1 MTKVIAI
8 DAGHGINTPG
18 KRTPDNEREWSFN
31 NKVAVAATKYLNEY
45 EGVKIVRLD
54 DPTGKSDVPLKART
68 DKANKAKAD
77 VLVSIHHNALAGK
90 WGTHGGT
97 EVFTYIGNWPDA
109 ERLAKLVLDRIV
121 KAYGLRNRG
130 LKKANFHMVRES
142 AMPAILIEGGF
153 MDSTVDIKKMRDDKV
168 LDAAGKAIAEALAV
182 YFGLKKKKKPAP
194 KPKPSPTK
202 LYRVQIGAYSVK
214 ANADAQAAKAKRAG
228 YSPYI
233 AREGGLYKVQIG
245 AYSVKANADKM
256 ASELKRKGFNVYIA

>member
-1 MTKVIAI
+1 MTKIIAI
-8 DAGHGINTPG
+8 DAGHGLNTPG

-31 NKVAVAATKYLNEY
+31 NKVTLAAIKYLNDY

-77 VLVSIHHNALAGK
+77 VLVSIHHNALTGK

-97 EVFTYIGNWPDA
+97 EVFTYLGNWPDA
-109 ERLAKLVLDRIV
+109 ERLAKLVLDRIL
-121 KAYGLRNRG
+121 KAYGLKSRG

-168 LDAAGKAIAEALAV
+168 LDEAGKAIAEALAV
-182 YFGLKKKKKPAP
+182 YFGLKKKKPAA
-194 KPKPSPTK
+194 PSK

>member
-1 MTKVIAI
+1 I
-8 DAGHGINTPG
+8 
-18 KRTPDNEREWSFN
+18 
-31 NKVAVAATKYLNEY
+31 L
-45 EGVKIVRLD
+45 
-54 DPTGKSDVPLKART
+54 
-68 DKANKAKAD
+68 
-77 VLVSIHHNALAGK
+77 
-90 WGTHGGT
+90 
-97 EVFTYIGNWPDA
+97 
-109 ERLAKLVLDRIV
+109 
-121 KAYGLRNRG
+121 KAYGLKSRG

-182 YFGLKKKKKPAP
+182 YFGLKKKKKKPAA
-194 KPKPSPTK
+194 PSK

>member
-1 MTKVIAI
+1 
-8 DAGHGINTPG
+8 
-18 KRTPDNEREWSFN
+18 
-31 NKVAVAATKYLNEY
+31 
-45 EGVKIVRLD
+45 
-54 DPTGKSDVPLKART
+54 
-68 DKANKAKAD
+68 
-77 VLVSIHHNALAGK
+77 
-90 WGTHGGT
+90 
-97 EVFTYIGNWPDA
+97 PDA

-182 YFGLKKKKKPAP
+182 YFGLKKKPAP